1 MAVAFVCLAVTVV
14 VVLLTVGIRGR
25 GFDGPAAEVD
35 LVRVVAPIVMTA
47 SILLFFG
54 LTAYFLDYIRMY
66 LIGILYAVGVGGIM
80 LYVVEGF
87 DAAIAATVAA
97 VAFILVMGAVVL
109 IRWVRGH
116 PVPDTTEKPHDG

>member
-1 MAVAFVCLAVTVV
+1 
-14 VVLLTVGIRGR
+14 
-25 GFDGPAAEVD
+25 
-35 LVRVVAPIVMTA
+35 
-47 SILLFFG
+47 
-54 LTAYFLDYIRMY
+54 MY